1 MNKLIFLVGII
12 PLLLIAPYHIMAQ
25 QDQVLT
31 KYASTADGFA
41 DNNIKSIQVSFVTVK
56 KVSLGSAGN
65 QYQMQGTLKNTSGQ
79 NITRLDINAM
89 LIDNKAQNVGM
100 VTGVADKDSLANGQS
115 TSFVGLAN
123 EDSQNAHAI
132 AFKLTF
138 GWENP

>member
-1 MNKLIFLVGII
+1 MHNTLFLIVALIPSLLV
-12 PLLLIAPYHIMAQ
+12 PLVYA
-25 QDQVLT
+25 DQVLT

-41 DNNIKSIQVSFVTVK
+41 DGNVNSIQVAFITVK
-56 KVSLGSAGN
+56 KISLGSSGN

-79 NITRLDINAM
+79 NITRLDVNAM

-100 VTGVADKDSLANGQS
+100 VTGIADKDSLSAGQS

-132 AFKLTF
+132 AFKMTF
-138 GWENP
+138 GWETP